1 MEKEI
6 INYRGIDIE
15 ISQDEYCESPDHWG
29 NTDIFLV
36 YNHRQFDVRRKGFEP
51 RDIFDYLQS
60 LNHPNDEY
68 DFSEYY
74 IFGVDAYIHSGVHL
88 SLANTRNYPDRR
100 WDVSTTGFILVS
112 KKDIDFPL
120 QKKHN
125 PKLENKTNEEIARHY
140 AESLIETWN
149 EYLSGDVWGYN
160 SEYGSCWGFY
170 GDSGKEQMIEEAKS
184 EIDYALKKLEQKRQ
198 EKLKVYIKNHVP
210 LNKRIYA

>member
-15 ISQDEYCESPDHWG
+15 IAQDEYCESPDSWG

-36 YNHRQFDVRRKGFEP
+36 YDHRQFYVERKGFDP
-51 RDIFDYLQS
+51 QDIAEWYNAPLKSLDYES
-60 LNHPNDEY
+60 LDY
-68 DFSEYY
+68 DGYWVFP
-74 IFGVDAYIHSGVHL
+74 VAAYIHSGVSL
-88 SLANTRNYPDRR
+88 SLTSKLGRQG
-100 WDVSTTGFILVS
+100 WDTSVSGFILVS
-112 KKDIDFPL
+112 VKDWKDEIEAKK
-120 QKKHN
+120 
-125 PKLENKTNEEIARHY
+125 A

-210 LNKRIYA
+210 LSNRIYA